1 VPFRSGAHDLE
12 NPMSGYAGHHRARA
26 QRALP
31 TLRRPL
37 LAVAGAAV
45 IATTA
50 ATGHPVNG
58 QSPPVGRVDLS
69 VAPDALMTWG
79 VLTHQQ
85 HVESAIE
92 AGRSAAA
99 MSRRGV
105 AVDARI
111 RAVAAAPRARKAAG
125 AQAQGRRDAAARSAR
140 SQARVAIA
148 AKAPSAPQSMAE
160 AMLGQFGWSSIQFG
174 CLTALWD
181 KESGWKVHADNPA
194 SSAYGIPQALPGSKM
209 ASAGPDWRNNAS
221 TQIRWGLG
229 YIKSRY
235 GSPCSAWGHSRT
247 HNWY

>member
-1 VPFRSGAHDLE
+1 
-12 NPMSGYAGHHRARA
+12 MSGYAGHHRPRA
-26 QRALP
+26 HRALP

-50 ATGHPVNG
+50 ATGHSLDG
-58 QSPPVGRVDLS
+58 QSARAGQVDLS

-79 VLTHQQ
+79 VPTHAQ
-85 HVESAIE
+85 HVESANE

-99 MSRRGV
+99 RGHQGV
-105 AVDARI
+105 AVDARA
-111 RAVAAAPRARKAAG
+111 RAAAAAVRARKAA
-125 AQAQGRRDAAARSAR
+125 ALAQGRRDAAARSAR
-140 SQARVAIA
+140 SQARVALPP
-148 AKAPSAPQSMAE
+148 KAPASAAPQSTAPQSTAQ
-160 AMLGQFGWSSIQFG
+160 AMLGQFGWSSSQFG

-181 KESGWKVHADNPA
+181 KESRWKVHADNPA
-194 SSAYGIPQALPGSKM
+194 SSAYGIPQALPGSRM
-209 ASAGPDWRNNAS
+209 ASAGPDWRNNAA